1 MSKIRVELT
10 LDKPVEDT
18 RTREELLESEYN
30 LGCLIAM
37 QNEYLEELLAA
48 NSTLT
53 EEIAKKN
60 RALNGIDNKCV
71 SFHETGPYETDTEA
85 LKLVWDIFKLLEG
98 EV

>member
-1 MSKIRVELT
+1 MPVIRVELT
-10 LDKPVEDT
+10 LEKPVEDK

-30 LGCLIAM
+30 LGCLVAM
-37 QNEYLEELLAA
+37 QNEYLEELKDA

-53 EEIAKKN
+53 EEITKKN
-60 RALNGIDNKCV
+60 RVLDGIDDKCV
-71 SFHETGPYETDTEA
+71 SFHECGPYETGAEA